1 MLEPY
6 FAGDPAG
13 GFAHVSA
20 PDADAE
26 VYGLGGNGPMIT
38 HASGEFIWQV
48 MVDVAVARYYVIMPS
63 AAPCAL

>member
-1 MLEPY
+1 VLEPY